1 MPDTTPNPSGFP
13 DPQSPGGEV
22 RDRSLRPSG
31 LLPKN
36 TQTYVILAIAVI
48 MIGAIAFSGGG
59 NSSNQG
65 ATTQPKTAGVIDPNL
80 ARIQDYRNRID
91 EEAQKLA
98 AEQAQLE
105 KTKQARGLPPANQAV
120 PAPGGAPIRP
130 AAVAPVYPPSPT
142 RTEKSTL
149 ESEKEKREYQ
159 SLFASNIALTYR
171 KAGDGTAEPIGGAE
185 PVQAPASTRTTTA
198 AAVNPP
204 QLPLPYAWPYAPPSV
219 PGPAPAPAAPASS
232 PASMVANTQPKGEPN
247 AAESSELGTSESLRD
262 SETHSLKRE
271 QINPSLQKADGK
283 TYRLFEGTI
292 VETVLTNRLEGSFNG
307 PVNCLVTTDVYSHDD
322 QHLLIPKGTRVL
334 GEVKRNDAF
343 GQQRLGVAF
352 HRLIMPDGYSASLDQ
367 FKGLSQIGE
376 TGLRDQVNHHYLQ
389 IFGVSL
395 AIGAIAG
402 LSNINTTYGL
412 SESGLDAYR
421 QGVSASLSQ
430 SSMRILD
437 KYLNVLPTFTIREGQ
452 RIKVVLSDD
461 LMLPAY
467 DRHKIPS
474 DF

>member
-1 MPDTTPNPSGFP
+1 M
-13 DPQSPGGEV
+13 
-22 RDRSLRPSG
+22 
-31 LLPKN
+31 
-36 TQTYVILAIAVI
+36 
-48 MIGAIAFSGGG
+48 
-59 NSSNQG
+59 
-65 ATTQPKTAGVIDPNL
+65 
-80 ARIQDYRNRID
+80 RIPEIENHA
-91 EEAQKLA
+91 AQ
-98 AEQAQLE
+98 
-105 KTKQARGLPPANQAV
+105 N
-120 PAPGGAPIRP
+120 
-130 AAVAPVYPPSPT
+130 
-142 RTEKSTL
+142 
-149 ESEKEKREYQ
+149 
-159 SLFASNIALTYR
+159 
-171 KAGDGTAEPIGGAE
+171 
-185 PVQAPASTRTTTA
+185 
-198 AAVNPP
+198 
-204 QLPLPYAWPYAPPSV
+204 
-219 PGPAPAPAAPASS
+219 
-232 PASMVANTQPKGEPN
+232 
-247 AAESSELGTSESLRD
+247 
-262 SETHSLKRE
+262 
-271 QINPSLQKADGK
+271 
-283 TYRLFEGTI
+283 
-292 VETVLTNRLEGSFNG
+292 
-307 PVNCLVTTDVYSHDD
+307 
-322 QHLLIPKGTRVL
+322 
-334 GEVKRNDAF
+334 
-343 GQQRLGVAF
+343 QQRLAVAF

>member
-1 MPDTTPNPSGFP
+1 
-13 DPQSPGGEV
+13 
-22 RDRSLRPSG
+22 
-31 LLPKN
+31 
-36 TQTYVILAIAVI
+36 

-59 NSSNQG
+59 NSSKDSPN
-65 ATTQPKTAGVIDPNL
+65 APPKAAAVIDPNL

-91 EEAQKLA
+91 EEARKLS

-105 KTKQARGLPPANQAV
+105 QAKQALGLPSPVNQAN
-120 PAPGGAPIRP
+120 PALGGA
-130 AAVAPVYPPSPT
+130 APVHSAAIPPGYPPSPT
-142 RTEKSTL
+142 RPDKSAL

-171 KAGDGTAEPIGGAE
+171 KEGDGASEGAS
-185 PVQAPASTRTTTA
+185 VVAP
-198 AAVNPP
+198 
-204 QLPLPYAWPYAPPSV
+204 QQPSV
-219 PGPAPAPAAPASS
+219 LRSAATAAPAQ
-232 PASMVANTQPKGEPN
+232 ALFGYGWPN
-247 AAESSELGTSESLRD
+247 ATPAAVPGLPTPAAVATMPRPESTAAGATEPGGFESARD
-262 SETHSLKRE
+262 ADARPLQRE
-271 QINPSLQKADGK
+271 HLDPSLQKADGK
-283 TYRLFEGTI
+283 MYRLFEGAI
-292 VETVLTNRLEGSFNG
+292 IETVLTNRLEGSFNG

-322 QHLLIPKGTRVL
+322 QHVLIPKGTRVL
-334 GEVKRNDAF
+334 GEVKRNDSF
-343 GQQRLGVAF
+343 GQQRLAVVF

-376 TGLRDQVNHHYLQ
+376 TGLRDQINHHYTE

-421 QGVSASLSQ
+421 QGVSGSLSQ
-430 SSMRILD
+430 SSLRILD

-452 RIKVVLSDD
+452 RIKVILSDD